1 MFERN
6 VIIADFDQH
15 KLARARKN
23 KARVASR
30 SASYIGCFHQD
41 AMVSTTRGRVA
52 VKDLCETDR
61 VFTRDNGF
69 QPIKFLGQQHS
80 SGEQT
85 VASVK
90 IAAHAIAPS
99 MPSVDVVLS
108 SDQHVLLVTPSQ
120 SDFGSEQ
127 LVPCQDLLATTTGLA
142 SQGSETCDYIV
153 ALERDEIILVDGL
166 WVSTSLVMRE
176 MEEPLL
182 YRASNSTMVDVE
194 QTGVVG
200 ARPLTLKGT
209 E

>member
-69 QPIKFLGQQHS
+69 QPIKFLGQQYS

-120 SDFGSEQ
+120 SEFGNEQ
-127 LVPCQDLLATTTGLA
+127 LVHCF
-142 SQGSETCDYIV
+142 EV
-153 ALERDEIILVDGL
+153 WVWVEFHELVFVCGI
-166 WVSTSLVMRE
+166 
-176 MEEPLL
+176 
-182 YRASNSTMVDVE
+182 
-194 QTGVVG
+194 
-200 ARPLTLKGT
+200 RPLQSPHVPIFWCIQICNGMICL
-209 E
+209 